1 MESMSIKLQQVPS
14 QVSKQTKT
22 KQKLLISA
30 EAHVRFEV
38 EEKIWSKNSAK
49 KKTFI
54 VTYLF
59 DEMAAKVLERC
70 CHPAKVRVWMEIE
83 RRRLVVHVFALVAIN
98 RDSQPIVSI
107 VSDAYCGFHKPSNT
121 SVSFSVPFAMS
132 FNAINGGQ
140 RQLVV
145 LVLILTIFPL
155 VLLQVAAL
163 QIVCCVNSDYIWRLL
178 VFMCA
183 SSSSHFS
190 ECNLIRSRPETEQR
204 YRFIFRYTTTHHQC

>member
-1 MESMSIKLQQVPS
+1 
-14 QVSKQTKT
+14 
-22 KQKLLISA
+22 
-30 EAHVRFEV
+30 
-38 EEKIWSKNSAK
+38 
-49 KKTFI
+49 
-54 VTYLF
+54 
-59 DEMAAKVLERC
+59 MAAKVLERC

-183 SSSSHFS
+183 LSYSHFIANVIWFDLVPKPNNAIDS
-190 ECNLIRSRPETEQR
+190 FFDTRPHIINANERS
-204 YRFIFRYTTTHHQC
+204 